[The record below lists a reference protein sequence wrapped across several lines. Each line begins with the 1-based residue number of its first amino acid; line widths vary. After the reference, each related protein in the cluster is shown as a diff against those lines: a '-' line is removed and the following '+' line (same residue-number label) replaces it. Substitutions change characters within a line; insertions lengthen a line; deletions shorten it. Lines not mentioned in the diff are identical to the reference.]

1 MDSLL
6 WKVLSSHSLF
16 SCFSEET
23 LHTLISKQR
32 YLVKEY
38 GKDQMIYLQGES
50 CTTLAVLLE
59 GRVSIQNLGTERQV
73 FTVQMLNVG
82 DVYGATLLFSS
93 SSCYPLSVV
102 SLMGSRILH
111 LSKALVLSL
120 CKEDI
125 AFTTSL
131 LRIVSDRAYALTATI
146 TNISCKT
153 LRENLLAYLR
163 YEAVRQQSKVIM
175 LEISKTELAER
186 LGVQRTSL
194 SRELSKMRE
203 DGLIQFEAKM
213 ISLLA

>member
-23 LHTLISKQR
+23 LRFLFSKQR
-32 YLVKEY
+32 YLIKEY

-50 CTTLAVLLE
+50 CTTLDILLE
-59 GRVSIQNLGTERQV
+59 GRVSIQNLETEKKV
-73 FTVQMLNVG
+73 FTVQILNAG

-93 SSCYPLSVV
+93 FHYYPLSVV
-102 SLMGSRILH
+102 SLMNCRVLH
-111 LSKALVLSL
+111 LSKDLVLGL
-120 CKEDI
+120 CKEDNAFI
-125 AFTTSL
+125 ASL
-131 LRIVSDRAYALTATI
+131 LRIISDKAYALTTTI

-163 YEAVRQQSKVIM
+163 YEAIRQQSKVIT

-186 LGVQRTSL
+186 LGVQRTSI

-203 DGLIQFEAKM
+203 DGLVQVEART
-213 ISLLA
+213 ITLLA